1 MYQNINNINQNSLN
15 SSLRFLDKMGQ
26 ANAEMLKQTDPEQGE
41 RMEKLGALLANEDF
55 CQKFISCTTKQE
67 AYKLFADNG
76 SDLTEEEIN
85 GLALQIKALTQK
97 LIENDGELSEED
109 LEQIAG
115 GINVMAAEI
124 TIAVAPIGI
133 GASTLIG
140 SAIGSVVC
148 PGVGSVIGAAIGTG
162 VGMIASGLA
171 LLFSIWD

>member
-15 SSLRFLDKMGQ
+15 ASLRFLDKMGQ
-26 ANAEMLKQTDPEQGE
+26 SNAEMLKQTDPEQGE

-115 GINVMAAEI
+115 GMSTNTAIGCGVVGS
-124 TIAVAPIGI
+124 AVGGAGI
-133 GASTLIG
+133 GTLICPG
-140 SAIGSVVC
+140 IGSL
-148 PGVGSVIGAAIGTG
+148 IGALIGA
-162 VGMIASGLA
+162 IASGI
-171 LLFSIWD
+171 LLGI